1 MSCSIRDPSP
11 RDFSL
16 MTLLKLKSSLWQII
30 VANTF
35 HSCMI
40 LKELFVQWC
49 IPVAEFSILAPN
61 SENAI
66 PLNVSSSSD
75 FFACIIT
82 LAIIA
87 SPHSVLKFSEKTK
100 SCRFTDLLLCQ
111 RVPDYISWLLDQFYT
126 YFHTCTKTLYFW
138 YYFLNT
144 LHLTLN

>member
-1 MSCSIRDPSP
+1 MKQSSINQV
-11 RDFSL
+11 
-16 MTLLKLKSSLWQII
+16 KLKSSLWHII
-30 VANTF
+30 VANNISF
-35 HSCMI
+35 LPDSKRIICAVMYFCSWI
-40 LKELFVQWC
+40 FYFGSKLWKC
-49 IPVAEFSILAPN
+49 N
-61 SENAI
+61 STD
-66 PLNVSSSSD
+66 VSSSSD